1 MRCVGIFYGLSSD
14 RRHFWQNRSWDI
26 SSSVF
31 GTTRVGA
38 LYSWGVKT
46 ALCKISRFFDEN
58 PWRNKSSKLNIFG
71 PLFPKTHSAMCGP
84 SRLDILC
91 YHALPQ
97 YTLYVCWRR
106 NIYFVTV
113 NFNCLFFVCQ
123 VFFKYHQSLS
133 HWITQGQGWSRH
145 QNHTSQVLFRYH
157 HPPRSHQ

>member
-1 MRCVGIFYGLSSD
+1 MSMLLLMQAIWENIWKFTTEKSQTNATNVAAIY
-14 RRHFWQNRSWDI
+14 Q
-26 SSSVF
+26 SSSTDVWSMPPQHVRGIRRPC
-31 GTTRVGA
+31 GT
-38 LYSWGVKT
+38 S
-46 ALCKISRFFDEN
+46 
-58 PWRNKSSKLNIFG
+58 P
-71 PLFPKTHSAMCGP
+71 HSCPVPMSDHCVVHLA
-84 SRLDILC
+84 STLC

-97 YTLYVCWRR
+97 YTLYVCRRR

-157 HPPRSHQ
+157 HSPRSHQSSHC